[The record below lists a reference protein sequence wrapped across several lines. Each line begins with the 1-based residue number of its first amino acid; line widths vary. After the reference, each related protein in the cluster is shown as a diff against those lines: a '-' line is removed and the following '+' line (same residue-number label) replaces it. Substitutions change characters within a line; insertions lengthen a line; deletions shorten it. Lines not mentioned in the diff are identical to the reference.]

1 MLCSKWICNKLDNSF
16 PASCKGDISSLQL
29 FAINILP
36 QWIQFYY
43 LQHDFQ
49 TWDWLRLLV
58 LKMHVLIIKWI
69 LPKKMSIWLYCAWRL
84 VFFIRNV
91 TSNQPNFANSM
102 TLTHKW
108 VHLQDIL
115 SCFKMHMPQRHIW
128 KKEDIKPPII
138 FNLDSRWRWVV
149 NVPAALPHYP
159 LNRRHSQP
167 HGTTGCFGE
176 ETNLFPLPRIEWII
190 QPQEQSLC
198 WVSYQNVTHQGVEL
212 RLTAHNH
219 FLYTYI
225 TSKIIRLRWITA
237 AIQNM
242 ITYFPVASCIGLQAA
257 IDSSNKSCSLSPFPQ
272 CCCSICS
279 YILRFSSTT
288 PFLTCWCQPE
298 LSLSFLV
305 SCPESYNVTYRN
317 AQ

>member
-176 ETNLFPLPRIEWII
+176 ETNLFPL
-190 QPQEQSLC
+190 
-198 WVSYQNVTHQGVEL
+198 QGFEL
-212 RLTAHNH
+212 R
-219 FLYTYI
+219 FLGRPLRNLFSI
-225 TSKIIRLRWITA
+225 LSRLS
-237 AIQNM
+237 QLPLD
-242 ITYFPVASCIGLQAA
+242 YCIY
-257 IDSSNKSCSLSPFPQ
+257 K
-272 CCCSICS
+272 
-279 YILRFSSTT
+279 ILRSGVR
-288 PFLTCWCQPE
+288 
-298 LSLSFLV
+298 LV
-305 SCPESYNVTYRN
+305 GTSATVVTRTF
-317 AQ
+317 